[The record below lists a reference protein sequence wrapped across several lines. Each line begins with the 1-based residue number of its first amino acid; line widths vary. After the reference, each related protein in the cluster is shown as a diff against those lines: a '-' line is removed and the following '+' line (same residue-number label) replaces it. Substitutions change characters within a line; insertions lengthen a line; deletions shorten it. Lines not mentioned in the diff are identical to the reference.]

1 MPTIWKE
8 TIKPV
13 AVQEV
18 MLPKGAEIL
27 CAREQWEQPCIWFRC
42 DPMAQKEPRKIAI
55 CGTGHAAPEGGESRY
70 LGTALLQRGALVLHV
85 FEQI

>member
-8 TIKPV
+8 TIRPIHE
-13 AVQEV
+13 QEV

-42 DPMAQKEPRKIAI
+42 DPMAEKEPRKIAI
-55 CGTGHAAPEGGESRY
+55 AGTGHAAPDGRY
-70 LGTALLQRGALVLHV
+70 LGTAMLQNGALVLHV
-85 FEQI
+85 FEQA